1 MNICKRAVEP
11 GDGPENI
18 GTTSEVDGLVYC
30 CIVSDCFLSDSDVDA
45 MWEILYFKV

>member
-1 MNICKRAVEP
+1 MNICKRAVET

-30 CIVSDCFLSDSDVDA
+30 CIMNDLFCVSNVGGL
-45 MWEILYFKV
+45 IL